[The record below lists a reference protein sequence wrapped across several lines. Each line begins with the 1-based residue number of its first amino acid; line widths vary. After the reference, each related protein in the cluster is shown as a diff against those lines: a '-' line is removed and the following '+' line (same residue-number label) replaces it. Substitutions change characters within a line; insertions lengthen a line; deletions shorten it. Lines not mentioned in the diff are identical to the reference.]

1 MHPSPNKFANLSPLK
16 QALLAVEELQERLAR
31 SERERSEPIAIIGMG
46 CRFPHAENP
55 ARYWEMLRRGE
66 DAIETVPASRW
77 NIDDF
82 YDPDPDAP
90 GKMSTRWGGFLDAVD
105 QFDPEFFGISPREA
119 VSMDPQQRLL
129 LEVAWEALE
138 NAGQGPASLQ
148 NDRTGVF
155 LGITGDEYLH
165 RYFRAG
171 DLASFNGYFA
181 SGIARSVAGGRIS
194 YTLGVQGPNLS
205 IDTACSSSLVAV
217 HTACLYLRS
226 KACRMALAGGANVIL
241 SPEIGIAFSKAHMMA
256 ADGRCKAF
264 DSRADGFVRGEGC
277 GIVVLKRL
285 SDALSDGD
293 RILAVIRGSA
303 VNQDGRSSGLTVPS
317 LSAQQAVIRKALA
330 EGGIEPHEV
339 GFVEAHGTGTAL
351 GDPIEARALA
361 TVLGPGRSEE
371 NPLVVG
377 SVKTNLGHLEG
388 TAGVAGLIKAVLAL
402 EHEEIPPH
410 LHFREM
416 NPYIDWCGMPVRI
429 PGAVTPWPRGEKR
442 RVAGVSA
449 FGFSGTNA
457 HILLEEAPAL
467 GVRPDVGRPLHLLA
481 LSARSYAALGQL
493 TERYAE
499 ALSDPAADAAD
510 ICHTA
515 NAGRAHF
522 EYRLAA
528 TGRSAAEIKDALLA
542 ASGKR
547 VRDREG
553 VRAVFLFP
561 GQGAQYSGKA
571 RELFETHPVFRQTL
585 EECAALVAP
594 HLDVPLLELL
604 WGSNSHLLDQ
614 TVYTQPALFAV
625 EYAVARLWQS
635 WGVQPAAVLGHS
647 VGEYVAAA
655 IAGVFSLADGLK
667 LIAARGRLMQ
677 AVGGRGGMLAAWTG
691 EAEARAAMAGL
702 EQRVSLAGVNGPRS
716 VVIAG
721 YEEELAQVAERLA
734 GVRVKRLAVSH
745 GFHSPQMAEME
756 EAFERVAREIAY
768 SRPRVELISSVTG
781 RPVGGEELS
790 RAEYWR
796 RQVRQPVR
804 FAEAIAGLAKYRVFV
819 EAGPGSTL
827 AGLGRECLGDSDERL
842 WLASLR
848 RSRGDWEQILESL
861 GKLYVWGAEV
871 NWQGFDAPYSRRKV
885 ALPTYPFERQR
896 YWIEFKAPVAQ
907 RGGHPLLGRSQE
919 VAGNSPTQVWESRV
933 GFTSH
938 PYLADHR
945 ALGNAIFPLTGYL
958 EMAVAAASP
967 HIAVQDVVLRE
978 PLVLA
983 SEKECT
989 VQVIRRGDDIE
1000 IFSRQEGNWRQ
1011 HVSAR
1016 ASAVET
1022 PTASEH
1028 PRDLTAAMRRT
1039 EDIPELYAYMRRRG
1053 MDFGPAFHTI
1063 RELWTAPG
1071 EAIAQVKSAGANT
1084 SGSGYRIHPA
1094 LLDGCFQAIIGA
1106 LPKGNEDLYLPVRLE
1121 RFQLHRA
1128 AAGEL
1133 WARAVRRS
1141 GTASNTTT
1149 FDIGVFGEDGLVAEA
1164 RGMEFVR
1171 VAACR
1176 QVPMFGVR
1184 WEEQACGPASAAIA
1198 GDWLVLAD
1206 QTGYGKELGAKLS
1219 ARGARCS
1226 ELFDRGRLESALAEK
1241 PWAGI
1246 VHLWSLDAP
1255 PAGTM
1260 NAAALTAAQ
1269 RSLCGSALELV
1280 RTLAAHTGA
1289 RSPRLWLVTRGSQAI
1304 SDAQE
1309 SVEVAQALLWGM
1321 ANAIAEEHPEWR
1333 TVRVDL
1339 DPGGAP
1345 ADATSVCAEI
1355 AAGGDTEQVAY
1366 RTGKRLVS
1374 RIVSHQA
1381 NPQLRAPQRLAIE
1394 SRGVLENLQV
1404 QPATRRIVPQGGVEI
1419 AVDAAGL
1426 NFRDV
1431 LNVLGIFTGPLGSE
1445 CAGRISA
1452 LGGGVEGWSVGDEVI
1467 AFTPGSHD
1475 GYVIADARLVARKP
1489 SGVTA
1494 AQAATLPTAFLTARY
1509 TLEHLAKIGRGDR
1522 VLIHAAAGG
1531 VGLAAVA
1538 IAQRAGAKIFA
1549 TAGSD
1554 RKREFLRKL
1563 GVRHIMDSR
1572 SLDFSREILQLAG
1585 GQGVDIVLNAL
1596 AGDFIAASFAALA
1609 PGGRFLEIGKR
1620 DIWTAERVAQL
1631 GRNIQYHIVD
1641 LGRTAIEDPEFLG
1654 DLLRDTVAAVERG
1667 ELQPLPAALFG
1678 FTDAVAAYR
1687 YMAHAHHTGK
1697 IVLCQSS
1704 CAAEIVPAATYL
1716 ATGGFG
1722 GIGCQ
1727 LLRWLVKRGARHVV
1741 LVGRHEP
1748 QSDAREAIAWAEAQG
1763 ARVVV
1768 RLADVANADAMV
1780 GLFREIASGMPPL
1793 RGVLHAAGVLD
1804 DGVLTEQ
1811 NWDRFARVL
1820 APKTV
1825 GSWLLHEL
1833 TASSPLDFFIMF
1845 SSIAAILGAP
1855 GQANYAAANAFE
1867 DALAHERRRR
1877 GLPALSVN
1885 WGAWAEGM
1893 AVRDGLQERRRK
1905 LGVEAMSAEEALK
1918 TLDYVMLE
1926 KPAQIGIGLIRWN
1939 KIVARSR
1946 DEASGRMAGLT
1957 GAEDASQ
1964 RKCAGGAPLLE
1975 HLGAAPESGRAA
1987 ILMERIHN
1995 IATRVLGSP
2004 AGKKIDVLQPLQEL
2018 GLDSLMAL
2026 EFRNLLSAEVGQNLP
2041 STLMFNY
2048 PALADVAAYVT
2059 GLLPGAGD
2067 PASSAPAPPAA
2078 PRDALELIE
2087 DLSEE
2092 EVDRLLASK
2101 WGTANG

>member
-55 ARYWEMLRRGE
+55 ARYWEMLRKGE
-66 DAIETVPASRW
+66 DAIDTVPPSRW

-82 YDPDPDAP
+82 YDPDPNAP

-119 VSMDPQQRLL
+119 VSIDPQQRLL
-129 LEVAWEALE
+129 LEVVWEALE
-138 NAGQGPASLQ
+138 DAGQGPASLQ
-148 NDRTGVF
+148 NDCTGVF
-155 LGITGDEYLH
+155 LGITSDEYLH

-194 YTLGVQGPNLS
+194 YILGIQGPNLS

-226 KACRMALAGGANVIL
+226 KACRMAMAGGANVIL

-303 VNQDGRSSGLTVPS
+303 VNQDGRSSGLTVPN
-317 LSAQQAVIRKALA
+317 LSAQQAVIRQALD
-330 EGGIEPHEV
+330 EGGIEPQEV
-339 GFVEAHGTGTAL
+339 GFVEAHGTGTSL

-361 TVLGPGRSEE
+361 TVLGPGRSEA

-388 TAGVAGLIKAVLAL
+388 TAGVAGLIKAVLSL

-429 PGAVTPWPRGEKR
+429 PGAVVPWPRGEKR

-457 HILLEEAPAL
+457 HVLLEEAPAAGARSDL
-467 GVRPDVGRPLHLLA
+467 RRPLHLLA
-481 LSARSYAALGQL
+481 LSARSQTALKQL
-493 TERYAE
+493 TQRYAE
-499 ALSDPAADAAD
+499 ALADPAADAGD
-510 ICHTA
+510 LCHTA
-515 NAGRAHF
+515 NAGRTHF

-528 TGRSAAEIKDALLA
+528 TGRCCDEIKDALLA
-542 ASGKR
+542 ASEKR
-547 VRDREG
+547 IQEREG

-561 GQGAQYSGKA
+561 GQGAQYAGMA
-571 RELFETHPVFRQTL
+571 RELFETQPVFRQVL
-585 EECAALVAP
+585 EECAALLAP
-594 HLDVPLLELL
+594 QLDVPLLELL
-604 WGSNSHLLDQ
+604 WGAGSHLLDQ
-614 TVYTQPALFAV
+614 TVYTQPALYAV

-635 WGVQPAAVLGHS
+635 WGIQPAAALGHS
-647 VGEYVAAA
+647 IGEYVAACV
-655 IAGVFSLADGLK
+655 AGVFSLADGLK
-667 LIAARGRLMQ
+667 LIAARARLMQ
-677 AVGGRGGMLAAWTG
+677 AVGGRGGMLAAETS
-691 EAEARAAMAGL
+691 EAEARAAIMGL
-702 EQRVSLAGVNGPRS
+702 EQRVSLAAVNGPRS
-716 VVIAG
+716 VVVAG
-721 YEEELAQVAERLA
+721 YEEELTQVAERLTKA

-756 EAFERVAREIAY
+756 EAFERVAAEVAY
-768 SRPRVELISSVTG
+768 SRPQVELISSVTG
-781 RPVGGEELS
+781 RAVGSEELS
-790 RAEYWR
+790 RPEYWR

-819 EAGPGSTL
+819 EAGPGATL
-827 AGLGRECLGDSDERL
+827 AVLGRECLGEGDERL

-861 GKLYVWGAEV
+861 GKLYVRGADV
-871 NWQGFDAPYSRRKV
+871 NWQGFDAPYSRHKV

-896 YWIEFKAPVAQ
+896 YWIELKPPQ
-907 RGGHPLLGRSQE
+907 TEPGSHPLLGRRQE
-919 VAGNSPTQVWESRV
+919 IAGSCPTRIWESRL

-945 ALGNAIFPLTGYL
+945 ALGNAIFPLAGYL

-967 HIAVQDVVLRE
+967 HIALQDVVLRE
-978 PLVLA
+978 PLALA
-983 SEKECT
+983 SEGESI

-1000 IFSRQEGNWRQ
+1000 IFSRQEDNWKQ
-1011 HVSAR
+1011 HVSAHA
-1016 ASAVET
+1016 ASVET
-1022 PTASEH
+1022 RAPGEH
-1028 PRDLTAAMRRT
+1028 PRDLVAAMRRT
-1039 EDIPELYAYMRRRG
+1039 EDIQELYAYMRRRG
-1053 MDFGPAFHTI
+1053 MDFGPAFRTI
-1063 RELWTAPG
+1063 SDLWTAPG
-1071 EAIAQVKSAGANT
+1071 EAIVRVESAA
-1084 SGSGYRIHPA
+1084 SGNGYHIHPV

-1106 LPKGNEDLYLPVRLE
+1106 LPEGNEDLYLPVRLE

-1128 AAGEL
+1128 SAGEL

-1141 GTASNTTT
+1141 GAGSNTTT
-1149 FDIGVFGEDGLVAEA
+1149 FDISVFGGDGLVAEA

-1171 VAACR
+1171 VAECR
-1176 QVPMFGVR
+1176 QIPMFEVR
-1184 WEEQACGPASAAIA
+1184 WEEQPCRPASAGVA
-1198 GDWLVLAD
+1198 GEWLILAD
-1206 QTGYGKELGAKLS
+1206 QAGYGKELAARLS
-1219 ARGARCS
+1219 ARGARCRLLS
-1226 ELFDRGRLESALAEK
+1226 DRARLESALTERH
-1241 PWAGI
+1241 WAGI
-1246 VHLWSLDAP
+1246 VHLWSLDAAP
-1255 PAGTM
+1255 VEAM
-1260 NAAALTAAQ
+1260 NAATLAAAQ
-1269 RSLCGSALELV
+1269 QKVCGSALQLV
-1280 RTLAAHTGA
+1280 QALAARGDSL
-1289 RSPRLWLVTRGSQAI
+1289 SPRLWLVTRGSQAV
-1304 SDAQE
+1304 SSGQK

-1321 ANAIAEEHPEWR
+1321 ANAIAGEHPEWR

-1339 DPGGAP
+1339 DPGSSS
-1345 ADATSVCAEI
+1345 ADASWLCQEI
-1355 AAGGDTEQVAY
+1355 VAGGDADQIAY
-1366 RTGKRLVS
+1366 RMGKRMVS
-1374 RIVSHQA
+1374 RIAAHETDPRVQTPQA
-1381 NPQLRAPQRLAIE
+1381 LLIDT
-1394 SRGVLENLQV
+1394 RGVLENLQV
-1404 QPATRRIVPQGGVEI
+1404 RPASRHEVPRGAVEI

-1431 LNVLGIFTGPLGSE
+1431 LSVLGMFTGPLGSE
-1445 CAGRISA
+1445 CAGRISSV
-1452 LGGGVEGWSVGDEVI
+1452 GDGVAGWAVGDEVI
-1467 AFTPGSHD
+1467 AFAPGSQD
-1475 GYVIADARLVARKP
+1475 GYVVADARLVARKP
-1489 SGVTA
+1489 AGLTPS
-1494 AQAATLPTAFLTARY
+1494 QAATLPTAFLTAGY

-1531 VGLAAVA
+1531 VGLAAVQ
-1538 IAQRAGAKIFA
+1538 IAQRAGAEVFA
-1549 TAGSD
+1549 TAGSA
-1554 RKREFLRKL
+1554 RKGEFLRQL
-1563 GVRHIMDSR
+1563 GVGHIMDSR
-1572 SLDFSREILQLAG
+1572 SLDFSREILELTG
-1585 GQGVDIVLNAL
+1585 GQGVDVVLNAL
-1596 AGDFIAASFAALA
+1596 AGDFIAASLSVLA

-1631 GRNIQYHIVD
+1631 GKNIEYYIVD
-1641 LGRTAIEDPEFLG
+1641 LGRTAIEDPVLLG
-1654 DLLRDTVAAVERG
+1654 SLLRDTVAAVERG
-1667 ELQPLPAALFG
+1667 ELRPLPAAIFG
-1678 FTDAVAAYR
+1678 FADAVAAYR
-1687 YMAHAHHTGK
+1687 YMAQANHIGK
-1697 IVLCQSS
+1697 IVLCQGS

-1716 ATGGFG
+1716 VTGGFG

-1727 LLRWLVKRGARHVV
+1727 LLRWLVKRGARHLV

-1748 QSDAREAIAWAEAQG
+1748 QAEARDAIAWAEAQG
-1763 ARVVV
+1763 AHVLV
-1768 RLADVANADAMV
+1768 RLVDVANADAMA
-1780 GLFREIASGMPPL
+1780 GLFAEMASGMPPL
-1793 RGVLHAAGVLD
+1793 RGVLHTAGVLD

-1811 NWDRFARVL
+1811 NWDRFERAL

-1825 GSWLLHEL
+1825 GSWLLHEC
-1833 TASSPLDFFIMF
+1833 TATLPLDFFVMF
-1845 SSIAAILGAP
+1845 SSIAAILDAP

-1905 LGVEAMSAEEALK
+1905 LGVEAMSTAEALK
-1918 TLDYVMLE
+1918 MLEYAMLE
-1926 KPAQIGIGLIRWN
+1926 KPARIGVGLIRWN
-1939 KIVARSR
+1939 KIAARSR
-1946 DEASGRMAGLT
+1946 VDSSDRMAGMM
-1957 GAEDASQ
+1957 GADDAPPLK
-1964 RKCAGGAPLLE
+1964 RIDDAPLLE
-1975 HLGAAPESGRAA
+1975 RLAAAPESGRAG
-1987 ILMERIHN
+1987 ILMEHIHN
-1995 IATRVLGSP
+1995 IAARVLGFP
-2004 AGKKIDVLQPLQEL
+2004 AGRKIDLQQPLQEL

-2026 EFRNLLSAEVGQNLP
+2026 EFRNLLAAEVGQNLP

-2048 PALADVAAYVT
+2048 PALADVALYVT
-2059 GLLPGAGD
+2059 GLLPGTKDRLGSG
-2067 PASSAPAPPAA
+2067 PAQPAA
-2078 PRDALELIE
+2078 PRNALEIIE

-2092 EVDRLLASK
+2092 EVDRLFASK

>member
-1 MHPSPNKFANLSPLK
+1 
-16 QALLAVEELQERLAR
+16 
-31 SERERSEPIAIIGMG
+31 
-46 CRFPHAENP
+46 
-55 ARYWEMLRRGE
+55 
-66 DAIETVPASRW
+66 
-77 NIDDF
+77 
-82 YDPDPDAP
+82 
-90 GKMSTRWGGFLDAVD
+90 
-105 QFDPEFFGISPREA
+105 
-119 VSMDPQQRLL
+119 
-129 LEVAWEALE
+129 
-138 NAGQGPASLQ
+138 
-148 NDRTGVF
+148 
-155 LGITGDEYLH
+155 
-165 RYFRAG
+165 
-171 DLASFNGYFA
+171 
-181 SGIARSVAGGRIS
+181 
-194 YTLGVQGPNLS
+194 
-205 IDTACSSSLVAV
+205 
-217 HTACLYLRS
+217 
-226 KACRMALAGGANVIL
+226 MALAGGANVVL

-264 DSRADGFVRGEGC
+264 DSRADGFVRAEGC

-317 LSAQQAVIRKALA
+317 LSAQQAVIRQALA

-339 GFVEAHGTGTAL
+339 GFVEAHGTGTSL

-361 TVLGPGRSEE
+361 TVLGPGRTEA

-388 TAGVAGLIKAVLAL
+388 TAGVAGLIKTVLSL
-402 EHEEIPPH
+402 ENEEIPPH

-429 PGAVTPWPRGEKR
+429 PGAVAPWPRSEKR

-457 HILLEEAPAL
+457 HILLEEAPAV
-467 GVRPDVGRPLHLLA
+467 GARPDVGRPLHLLA
-481 LSARSYAALGQL
+481 LSARSQAALEQL
-493 TERYAE
+493 TERYAD
-499 ALSDPAADAAD
+499 ALSDPTADAAD

-515 NAGRAHF
+515 STGRTHF

-528 TGRSAAEIKDALLA
+528 PGRSAAEIKDALLA

-553 VRAVFLFP
+553 IRAVFLFP
-561 GQGAQYSGKA
+561 GQGAQYAGMA
-571 RELFETHPVFRQTL
+571 RELFETQPAFRQTL

-594 HLDVPLLELL
+594 HLDAPLLEVLL
-604 WGSNSHLLDQ
+604 GSSSHLLDQ

-635 WGVQPAAVLGHS
+635 WGVQPAVVLGHS
-647 VGEYVAAA
+647 IGEYAAA
-655 IAGVFSLADGLK
+655 AVAGVFSLADGLR
-667 LIAARGRLMQ
+667 LVAARARLMQ
-677 AVGGRGGMLAAWTG
+677 AVRGRGGMLAAETG
-691 EAEARAAMAGL
+691 EAEACAAMAGL
-702 EQRVSLAGVNGPRS
+702 DQRVSLAAVNGPRS
-716 VVIAG
+716 VVVSG
-721 YEEELAQVAERLA
+721 YEEELRQVANRLENA
-734 GVRVKRLAVSH
+734 GVPIKRLPVSH
-745 GFHSPQMAEME
+745 GFHSPQMEEME
-756 EAFERVAREIAY
+756 VAFERIAGEIAY
-768 SRPRVELISSVTG
+768 ARPRVELISSVTG
-781 RPVGGEELS
+781 RPIGSEEVS

-804 FAEAIAGLAKYRVFV
+804 FAEALAGLAKYRVFL

-827 AGLGRECLGDSDERL
+827 AGLGQECLGESDERL
-842 WLASLR
+842 WLTSLR
-848 RSRGDWEQILESL
+848 RSRGDWGQILESL

-871 NWQGFDAPYSRRKV
+871 NWPGFEAPYFRRKV

-896 YWIEFKAPVAQ
+896 YWIDLKAPAAQ
-907 RGGHPLLGRSQE
+907 RGCHPLLGRSQE
-919 VAGNSPTQVWESRV
+919 VAGNSPTQVWESLV
-933 GFTSH
+933 GVTSH
-938 PYLADHR
+938 TYLADHR

-978 PLVLA
+978 PLVLG
-983 SEKECT
+983 SEEECT

-1000 IFSRQEGNWRQ
+1000 IFSRQEGNWKQ

-1016 ASAVET
+1016 TSAVES
-1022 PTASEH
+1022 PAANRH
-1028 PRDLTAAMRRT
+1028 PRDLTAGMRRT
-1039 EDIPELYAYMRRRG
+1039 EDIPELYANMRRRG
-1053 MDFGPAFHTI
+1053 MDFGPAFRTI
-1063 RELWTAPG
+1063 RELWTSPG
-1071 EAIAQVKSAGANT
+1071 EAVARVKAVEANT
-1084 SGSGYRIHPA
+1084 SGNGYRIHPA
-1094 LLDGCFQAIIGA
+1094 LLDGCFQAIVGA
-1106 LPKGNEDLYLPVRLE
+1106 LPEGNEDFYLPVRLD

-1133 WARAVRRS
+1133 WARAARRA
-1141 GTASNTTT
+1141 GTAANTTT
-1149 FDIGVFGEDGLVAEA
+1149 FDIGVFDEDGLVAEA

-1184 WEEQACGPASAAIA
+1184 WEEQPCGPASVGIEGAGIA

-1206 QTGYGKELGAKLS
+1206 RTGYGKELAAELS

-1226 ELFDRGRLESALAEK
+1226 ELSDPSRLESAMAEK

-1255 PAGTM
+1255 AAGTM
-1260 NAAALTAAQ
+1260 NAATLTAAE
-1269 RSLCGSALELV
+1269 RTLCGSALELV
-1280 RTLAAHTGA
+1280 QMLAVRAGS
-1289 RSPRLWLVTRGSQAI
+1289 RSPRLWLVSRGAQAV
-1304 SDAQE
+1304 SDTQK
-1309 SVEVAQALLWGM
+1309 SVEPAQALLWGM

-1345 ADATSVCAEI
+1345 SDTSRLCEEI
-1355 AAGGDTEQVAY
+1355 AAGGDAGQVAY
-1366 RTGKRLVS
+1366 RMGKRLVS
-1374 RIVSHQA
+1374 RIATHET
-1381 NPQLRAPQRLAIE
+1381 NPQLQAPQRLAID
-1394 SRGVLENLQV
+1394 SRGLLENLQV
-1404 QPATRRIVPQGGVEI
+1404 QPATRRTVPQGGVEI

-1431 LNVLGIFTGPLGSE
+1431 LNVLGMFTGPLGSE

-1452 LGGGVEGWSVGDEVI
+1452 LGSGVEGLSVGDEVI
-1467 AFTPGSHD
+1467 AFAPGSHD
-1475 GYVIADARLVARKP
+1475 GYAIADARLVARKP

-1509 TLEHLAKIGRGDR
+1509 TLEHLAKIGSGDR

-1538 IAQRAGAKIFA
+1538 IAQRAGAEIFA

-1554 RKREFLRKL
+1554 RKREFLRRL
-1563 GVRHIMDSR
+1563 GIRHTLDSR
-1572 SLDFSREILQLAG
+1572 SFDFSREILELTG

-1620 DIWTAERVAQL
+1620 DIWTAEQVAQL
-1631 GRNIQYHIVD
+1631 GRNVQYHVVD
-1641 LGRTAIEDPEFLG
+1641 LGRTAIDDAESLG

-1667 ELQPLPAALFG
+1667 ELRPLPATQFG
-1678 FTDAVAAYR
+1678 FSDAVAAYR
-1687 YMAHAHHTGK
+1687 YMAQAQHIGK

-1704 CAAEIVPAATYL
+1704 CGAEIIPAATYL
-1716 ATGGFG
+1716 ITGGFG

-1727 LLRWLVKRGARHVV
+1727 LLRWLVKRGARNVV

-1748 QSDAREAIAWAEAQG
+1748 QSDALEAIAWAEAQG
-1763 ARVVV
+1763 VRVLV
-1768 RLADVANADAMV
+1768 RLADVANADAMA

-1804 DGVLTEQ
+1804 DGVLTDQ

-1833 TASSPLDFFIMF
+1833 TASLPLDFFVMF

-1867 DALAHERRRR
+1867 DALAHERRRQ

-1905 LGVEAMSAEEALK
+1905 LGVDAMTADEALK
-1918 TLDYVMLE
+1918 TLEYAMLE

-1939 KIVARSR
+1939 KIAARSR
-1946 DEASGRMAGLT
+1946 DEASGRMADLT
-1957 GAEDASQ
+1957 SAEGASQ
-1964 RKCAGGAPLLE
+1964 RNATDDAPLLLE
-1975 HLGAAPESGRAA
+1975 RLAAAPESGRGA
-1987 ILMERIHN
+1987 ILMEHIHG
-1995 IATRVLGSP
+1995 IAARVLGFP
-2004 AGKKIDVLQPLQEL
+2004 AGKKIDVQQPLREL

-2026 EFRNLLSAEVGQNLP
+2026 EFRNLLAAEVGQNLP

-2059 GLLPGAGD
+2059 GLLPGAAD
-2067 PASSAPAPPAA
+2067 RASSAAAPPAA

-2101 WGTANG
+2101 WGTVNG